1 MSEADQKY
9 NEILAKFLIN
19 RSQKDITEF
28 LFEKFHKKSLFTL
41 NDWNFISF
49 IRLHVAENDARDAT
63 FDIED
68 LRGISTI
75 EVLII
80 QEKESGLGGQTLTE
94 TKIVSAWLSAHNGNI
109 TTQVYKIPRFDDAVD
124 SKWNSNAYISQERQ
138 WRNVSSALL
147 DIVAICMNINY
158 KTVQS
163 NGISL
168 YTKLGILKTKFNEL
182 KSERIQV
189 LKTTIYTAPKKLG
202 WGEESVTTR
211 FFQGKIFCQQLTK
224 SVRYGELP
232 YFNLELAEETFDD
245 RETERVKEAMS
256 ILSYAMHDFRAATRR
271 DKFLMNWR
279 RLDPK
284 DSDLQQKV
292 KTVLGSY
299 WLLASQWNKIPTK
312 SKQRMDD
319 VIHVCMQEG
328 WLVQTSDSYTPDAI
342 MHQVGEEEDDTNLP
356 QFLEPDDDTLEWM
369 AKYQQKGLKD
379 ISDFTHMIKDMQ
391 PLAFT
396 APNEKSETMLSSVA
410 TVRPRVDEEQA
421 WKDCME
427 MKRKMVKAMVV
438 KNCHINALLPYKIR
452 TKGREK
458 DTRNTF
464 LGLFDLSFTAKDAE
478 RHSCVGETREIFQAL
493 GAKTEPEVVQQY
505 CLG

>member
-1 MSEADQKY
+1 MSDADRKY

-19 RSQKDITEF
+19 RSQKDIIEF
-28 LFEKFHKKSLFTL
+28 LFEKFHKKSLFIL
-41 NDWNFISF
+41 NDWKFISL
-49 IRLHVAENDARDAT
+49 IHLHVAENDARDAT

-75 EVLII
+75 EVLIM
-80 QEKESGLGGQTLTE
+80 QEKERGLGGQTLTE

-138 WRNVSSALL
+138 WRVVASALL

-163 NGISL
+163 KGISL

-182 KSERIQV
+182 KNEQIEV
-189 LKTTIYTAPKKLG
+189 LNTTIYTSPKKPG
-202 WGEESVTTR
+202 WGQDSARTR

-224 SVRYGELP
+224 LVRHGEIP
-232 YFNLELAEETFDD
+232 YFDLELAEETFDG

-256 ILSYAMHDFRAATRR
+256 ILSYAMHDFRVATRR
-271 DKFLMNWR
+271 DNFLMNWR

-328 WLVQTSDSYTPDAI
+328 WLVQTNDPYTPDAI
-342 MHQVGEEEDDTNLP
+342 MHKVGEKKDDTSLP
-356 QFLEPDDDTLEWM
+356 QFLEPDDGTLTLM
-369 AKYQQKGLKD
+369 ADYQQRGLNY
-379 ISDFTHMIKDMQ
+379 ISDFTRMIEDMQ

-396 APNEKSETMLSSVA
+396 APNEEKETMLSSVA
-410 TVRPRVDEEQA
+410 TVRPRDDEEQA
-421 WKDCME
+421 WKDCMK
-427 MKRKMVKAMVV
+427 MKRKMVKAMLV
-438 KNCHINALLPYKIR
+438 KHCHINALLPCNIR
-452 TKGREK
+452 TEGRWK
-458 DTRNTF
+458 DTRKTF

-478 RHSCVGETREIFQAL
+478 RHPCVGKTREKFQAL

>member
-1 MSEADQKY
+1 MSEADRKY

-19 RSQKDITEF
+19 RSQKDIIEF

-41 NDWNFISF
+41 NEWKFISL
-49 IRLHVAENDARDAT
+49 INLHVAENDARDAT

-68 LRGISTI
+68 FSDISTI
-75 EVLII
+75 EVLIM
-80 QEKESGLGGQTLTE
+80 QEKERDLGGQTLTE
-94 TKIVSAWLSAHNGNI
+94 TKIVSAWLSAHNGKI

-124 SKWNSNAYISQERQ
+124 SKFNSNAYIGQERQ
-138 WRNVSSALL
+138 WRVVSSALL

-163 NGISL
+163 KGISL

-189 LKTTIYTAPKKLG
+189 LNTTIYTVPKKLG
-202 WGEESVTTR
+202 WGQESVTTR

-224 SVRYGELP
+224 SVRHGELP
-232 YFNLELAEETFDD
+232 YFDLELAEETFDG

-256 ILSYAMHDFRAATRR
+256 ILSYSMHDFREATRR
-271 DKFLMNWR
+271 DKFLLNWR
-279 RLDPK
+279 RLVPR

-299 WLLASQWNKIPTK
+299 WLLASQWNKISTK

-328 WLVQTSDSYTPDAI
+328 WLVQTNDSYTPDSI
-342 MHQVGEEEDDTNLP
+342 MHKVGEDEDDTSLP
-356 QFLEPDDDTLEWM
+356 QFLEPDDDTLALM
-369 AKYQQKGLKD
+369 ADCQQRDLNY
-379 ISDFTHMIKDMQ
+379 ISMFTCMIEDMQ

-396 APNEKSETMLSSVA
+396 ASNERGKTMLSSVA
-410 TVRPRVDEEQA
+410 TVRPQDDEEQS
-421 WKDCME
+421 WKDCMK
-427 MKRKMVKAMVV
+427 MKRKMVKAMLV
-438 KNCHINALLPYKIR
+438 KNCHINALIPCQIK
-452 TKGREK
+452 TEGRRK
-458 DTRNTF
+458 DTRKTF
-464 LGLFDLSFTAKDAE
+464 LGLFNHIFTAKDAE
-478 RHSCVGETREIFQAL
+478 RHPCVEKTREKFQVL
-493 GAKTEPEVVQQY
+493 GAKTEPEEVQQY